1 MRLQGKV
8 AIVTGGSQGIGAAI
22 ARRFGAEGAQLAIVN
37 HAHPERAQAVV
48 REIEGAGGGAAAFP
62 ADITQLDQIDAM
74 VAAVIE
80 RFGTVDILV
89 NNAALFLPTPI
100 EETSEE
106 SWDRMMGLNL
116 KAVFFLSKAVAPH
129 MKAKRRGKIINISS
143 IAGTGAFP
151 QSTAYCVTKGGLN
164 LMTKSLC
171 VELAPSGI
179 NVNGLAPGNV
189 ATPMNEALRADP
201 AHCEAMQRRTPSGRA
216 FLDPT
221 DMVGCA
227 VFLASED
234 SNQVHGQTIGVDG
247 GWTAW

>member
-1 MRLQGKV
+1 MKLQDRV
-8 AIVTGGSQGIGAAI
+8 AVVTGGSQGIGAAI
-22 ARRFGAEGAQLAIVN
+22 ARRFAEEGAKVAIVN

-48 REIEGAGGGAAAFP
+48 RAIEATGGTAAAFA
-62 ADITQLDQIDAM
+62 ADITHLDQIEAM
-74 VAAVIE
+74 VAAVNA
-80 RFGTVDILV
+80 RYGGVDVLV
-89 NNAALFLPTPI
+89 NNAALFLPTPLA
-100 EETSEE
+100 ETSEE
-106 SWDRMMGLNL
+106 AWDRMMNLNL
-116 KAVFFLSKAVAPH
+116 KAVFFLSKAVAPL
-129 MKAKRRGKIINISS
+129 MTAKGRGKIINISS

-151 QSTAYCVTKGGLN
+151 NSTAYCVTKGGLN

-171 VELAPSGI
+171 VELAPLGI

-201 AHCEAMQRRTPSGRA
+201 GHCEAMQRRTPSGRA

-227 VFLASED
+227 VFLASDD
-234 SNQVHGQTIGVDG
+234 SDQVHGQTIGVDG

>member
-1 MRLQGKV
+1 MKLEGKV

-22 ARRFGAEGAQLAIVN
+22 ARRYGREGAKVAVVN
-37 HAHPERAQAVV
+37 HAHAERARSVV
-48 REIEGAGGGAAAFP
+48 DAIRKAGGEAMHVS
-62 ADITQLDQIDAM
+62 ADITDLSNIQRL
-74 VAAVIE
+74 VAEVVQAWGGI
-80 RFGTVDILV
+80 DILV
-89 NNAALFLPTPI
+89 NNAALFLPTPL
-100 EETSEE
+100 EDTHEE

-116 KAVFFLSKAVAPH
+116 KSIFFLAKAVAPI
-129 MKAKRRGKIINISS
+129 MKDKGSGKIINISS

-151 QSTAYCVTKGGLN
+151 KSTAYCVTKGGLN

-171 VELAPSGI
+171 VELAPHGI

-201 AHCEAMQRRTPSGRA
+201 EHSAAMLQRTPSGHA
-216 FLDPT
+216 FLDPD
-221 DMVGCA
+221 DMAGTA
-227 VFLASED
+227 VFLASDD